1 MNELKKCSFLRFF
14 FFYLWNISDL
24 NPLCILSFEYG
35 KVKKWTFSGGN
46 TPPTRGRVSLTFC
59 IWINYLQ
66 NNLNASQFVSHQCD
80 AKTRISRPQDMTEI
94 LSTYGRTT
102 FLLGILV
109 QSSSKTWLN
118 LFWFRRQ
125 DWTRDSSV
133 AVGVAL
139 RPGEGES
146 QGGGARR
153 APARQVA
160 LGQEVDG

>member
-1 MNELKKCSFLRFF
+1 
-14 FFYLWNISDL
+14 
-24 NPLCILSFEYG
+24 
-35 KVKKWTFSGGN
+35 
-46 TPPTRGRVSLTFC
+46 
-59 IWINYLQ
+59 
-66 NNLNASQFVSHQCD
+66 
-80 AKTRISRPQDMTEI
+80 MTEI

-118 LFWFRRQ
+118 LFWYRRQ
-125 DWTRDSSV
+125 DGILDSSV